1 MLLTTTDNKLAL
13 LLAQK
18 QQMLKEK
25 EIEHEG
31 EIVKVADDDGELITT
46 VSKECTKNRF
56 EGFVNHYNLTRN
68 KIDCAGLDL
77 VGMLADT
84 KEMIK

>member
-31 EIVKVADDDGELITT
+31 EIVKVADDDGKLTDEGKLIVKDEASETA
-46 VSKECTKNRF
+46 KQ
-56 EGFVNHYNLTRN
+56 
-68 KIDCAGLDL
+68 
-77 VGMLADT
+77 VGPLQRQLKM
-84 KEMIK
+84 